1 MSVKVSFHREC
12 TLEVLSKITAPLA
25 LGCVRREIEV
35 NSKNQLWILLA
46 FFALIGVF
54 SGLAIWQINQSQQ
67 KEREL
72 TRAKTQ
78 LQQIAQQMQVLKE
91 QNATALSDKGKLI
104 KDLGAAKKQL
114 TTFQQKGIE
123 LEQRFKAAQ
132 DTLTKLATE
141 NSNLKIQL
149 AETSKKGTTFQQA
162 PTPSQPTSPP
172 KAELRLPR

>member
-1 MSVKVSFHREC
+1 MEA
-12 TLEVLSKITAPLA
+12 TP
-25 LGCVRREIEV
+25 
-35 NSKNQLWILLA
+35 KNKLWILLA
-46 FFALIGVF
+46 FFAVIGVF

-72 TRAKTQ
+72 TRAKTD
-78 LQQIAQQMQVLKE
+78 LQQIAQQIQVLKE

-104 KDLGAAKKQL
+104 KDLTAAKKQL

-132 DTLTKLATE
+132 DTLSKLAAE
-141 NSNLKIQL
+141 NSNLRIQL
-149 AETSKKGTTFQQA
+149 AETAKKRTVLQQTSTLNS
-162 PTPSQPTSPP
+162 PDSPP

>member
-1 MSVKVSFHREC
+1 M
-12 TLEVLSKITAPLA
+12 EVT
-25 LGCVRREIEV
+25 
-35 NSKNQLWILLA
+35 SKNQLWILLA
-46 FFALIGVF
+46 FFAVIGIF

-72 TRAKTQ
+72 TRAKTD

-91 QNATALSDKGKLI
+91 QNAAALSDKSKLI
-104 KDLGAAKKQL
+104 KDLTATKKQL

-132 DTLTKLATE
+132 ETLTKLAAE
-141 NSNLKIQL
+141 NSSFRIQL
-149 AETSKKGTTFQQA
+149 AETSKKRNPLQQIS
-162 PTPSQPTSPP
+162 TPNTSNSPP

>member
-1 MSVKVSFHREC
+1 MEA
-12 TLEVLSKITAPLA
+12 TP
-25 LGCVRREIEV
+25 
-35 NSKNQLWILLA
+35 KNQLWILLA
-46 FFALIGVF
+46 FFTLIGVF

-67 KEREL
+67 REREL
-72 TRAKTQ
+72 TRTKTQ

-91 QNATALSDKGKLI
+91 QNAAAQLDKGKLI
-104 KDLGAAKKQL
+104 KDLTIAKKQL

-141 NSNLKIQL
+141 NSNLKIQ
-149 AETSKKGTTFQQA
+149 AGTANKRTTSLQQ
-162 PTPSQPTSPP
+162 TPASSTPTSPP